1 MNRFSMSQLPTSDNV
16 FSRMLRLPA
25 PNLRTAFFLW
35 LLAWT
40 TNGCFCQEWKEA
52 VCNVDFLAVL
62 NERYPRVPPENN
74 AMVALVQA
82 TGPLGQPDLFYE
94 LLGIPSLNQD
104 DSTNSTLMIQPNVTE
119 EFRYFELWGNP
130 SSSEFADAARTPWT
144 SAEHPEVHVWL
155 VRNTTAL
162 QWTLQASYKNDYYC
176 PWVIQ
181 TDESLV
187 FVRQPQLSQLYQL
200 GLALKI
206 RAMRS
211 IGESSRDQAWQD
223 LLALYRL
230 SRLLQQGPT
239 ILEHRIG
246 AKLED
251 LAINGILGF
260 LRSNPADGKLALYQR
275 DLDASPPRLPLAE
288 KVDIA
293 ERISALDALCKL
305 STGKL
310 DLRVLLA
317 TMELE
322 RDFTEVPLEEIQ
334 KCLDWKLARDRINEF
349 YDASV
354 ESLANDKVNNLPL
367 KADQMLDRSS
377 ESTIRLLKSPA
388 AVKNLKIEELTE
400 LMLPWLIET
409 LSIPPTKLKD
419 ELLHLEQKDRHLRL
433 GFELSRKRFE
443 QGFYPESLDG
453 FNAEGQSDMTV
464 DRFTNSK
471 IRYER
476 TMGGCR
482 FYSCGS
488 NGIDEMGLGDDILVE
503 LGQAN

>member
-1 MNRFSMSQLPTSDNV
+1 MNCLRRPQTYSLDEV
-16 FSRMLRLPA
+16 FARSIRLPIHS
-25 PNLRTAFFLW
+25 LRTASIFLIF
-35 LLAWT
+35 AWT
-40 TNGCFCQEWKEA
+40 ASGCIGQDWKEA
-52 VCNVDFLAVL
+52 GCNVDFLAVL

-104 DSTNSTLMIQPNVTE
+104 DSTNSTLMIQPNAAE

-130 SSSEFADAARTPWT
+130 ASSEFADAARTPWT
-144 SAEHPEVHVWL
+144 SAEHPEVHAWL
-155 VRNTTAL
+155 ERNTTAL
-162 QWTLQASYKNDYYC
+162 QWTLQGSYKNDFYC
-176 PWVIQ
+176 PWVLQ

-187 FVRQPQLSQLYQL
+187 FVRQPELSQLYQL

-211 IGESSRDQAWQD
+211 IGETSRDHAWQD
-223 LLALYRL
+223 LLAIYRL

-275 DLDASPPRLPLAE
+275 DLDASPPRLPLSE

-310 DLRVLLA
+310 SLRALFA
-317 TMELE
+317 TMEHE
-322 RDFTEVPLEEIQ
+322 KDFTAFPLEEIQ
-334 KCLDWKLARDRINEF
+334 SGIDWNLARDRINQF

-354 ESLANDKVNNLPL
+354 QRLTNDDVKDPL
-367 KADQMLDRSS
+367 LNSDRLQGKSS

-388 AVKNLKIEELTE
+388 TVKNLKIEELTE
-400 LMLPWLIET
+400 LVLPWLTET
-409 LSIPPTKLKD
+409 LSIPSAKLRD
-419 ELLHLEQKDRHLRL
+419 ELLHLEQKERHLRL
-433 GFELSRKRFE
+433 GFALSRKRFE
-443 QGFYPESLDG
+443 QCFYPESLEG
-453 FNAEGQSDMTV
+453 LNAEDQSDMTV